1 VFLEIA
7 FPPVQGHLV
16 EWLTAI
22 TLIAGLITA
31 LWRWIGLPIRKE
43 WMANKKF
50 QEEFRSDWH
59 GVEARP
65 GVPGRPGVIET
76 LAELRSDRIDT
87 QARLQGLEIRTEANS
102 LAIQQMR
109 GEINTLH
116 SQPKELS

>member
-65 GVPGRPGVIET
+65 GVHRDPGRTALRPDRHPGAAAGAGDPHRGQ
-76 LAELRSDRIDT
+76 LAGHPADAWRD
-87 QARLQGLEIRTEANS
+87 QHAAF
-102 LAIQQMR
+102 AA
-109 GEINTLH
+109 
-116 SQPKELS
+116 